1 LALTTSLR
9 NVGVGLVIVTGNFGG
24 TAAVTAVLAYGIF
37 EIVGSLLL
45 ALAWSRAKLH
55 NT

>member
-1 LALTTSLR
+1 M
-9 NVGVGLVIVTGNFGG
+9 IVTSNFGG
-24 TAAVTAVLAYGIF
+24 AAAVPAVLAYGIF
-37 EIVGSLLL
+37 ELVGSFLL